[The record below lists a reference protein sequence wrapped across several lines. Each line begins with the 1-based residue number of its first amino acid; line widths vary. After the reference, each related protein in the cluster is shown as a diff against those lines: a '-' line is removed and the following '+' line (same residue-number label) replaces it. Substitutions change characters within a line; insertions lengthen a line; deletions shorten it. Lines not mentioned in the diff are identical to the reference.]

1 MAKKNYVL
9 GLLKKK
15 KKEEPKKSSSIPD
28 VNKDGKIDAV
38 DFNHYRLKR
47 GRRKT
52 GMYKDT
58 KPASTVPTSMV
69 KKNQSYH
76 MKKKNYAMMKKMKG
90 YSVKKKKQFPDLN
103 KDGKVTKADILMGR
117 GVAPAQG
124 RRPKR
129 DVRGEM
135 PFNTSKRKKLLDG
148 SGKQGLYRKKGMSI
162 AVKSNPE
169 LWNRMKAKAKAKMG
183 GKHSARAMQLA
194 TRMYQKAGGGY
205 RGNKPK

>member
-1 MAKKNYVL
+1 MGYGMAKKNYVL

-15 KKEEPKKSSSIPD
+15 KKEEPKKSYS
-28 VNKDGKIDAV
+28 
-38 DFNHYRLKR
+38 
-47 GRRKT
+47 
-52 GMYKDT
+52 
-58 KPASTVPTSMV
+58 
-69 KKNQSYH
+69 
-76 MKKKNYAMMKKMKG
+76 MKKKNYAMKKMKG

-103 KDGKVTKADILMGR
+103 KDGKVTKADVLMGR

-148 SGKQGLYRKKGMSI
+148 SGKTGLFRKKGMSI